1 MKTILVLTDFS
12 ENAKHAAKSAMCL
25 SENLHA
31 DIFLYNSFVMAP
43 AAPYYAGGP
52 IVTEG
57 IMWYSDESK
66 DLLKKLAEDLET
78 NCDHCSDGQ
87 FKPKITCANGEGNL
101 GKDVVDIIKH
111 KDIELVVMGARSG
124 GTIEHILIGSDTNS
138 VINHTTRPVL
148 VIPPQ
153 SDFKG
158 IKKIVFATDFN
169 DVDIKALN
177 YLKGLQKIFHCEMEV
192 VHVSLNNEDDKKNFG
207 QEVVFASMV
216 NSLNDA
222 DLSYKTIRGKDVVNR
237 LNRLCHET
245 KADVLALVH
254 YKDSFLSRILEPSK
268 TKDALS
274 HQKVPLLIIP
284 SKMV

>member
-1 MKTILVLTDFS
+1 
-12 ENAKHAAKSAMCL
+12 
-25 SENLHA
+25 
-31 DIFLYNSFVMAP
+31 
-43 AAPYYAGGP
+43 
-52 IVTEG
+52 
-57 IMWYSDESK
+57 MWYSDESK